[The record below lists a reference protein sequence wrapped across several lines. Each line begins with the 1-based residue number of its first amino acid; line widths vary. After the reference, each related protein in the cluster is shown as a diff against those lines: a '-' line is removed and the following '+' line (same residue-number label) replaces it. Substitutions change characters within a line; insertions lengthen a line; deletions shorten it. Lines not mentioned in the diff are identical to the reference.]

1 MEQKEYMKE
10 MIYIKNGQHILHLI
24 IKNTIQVIFILQKK
38 RLKQDQMQKRNILA
52 NIYQKIGMKIQVK
65 QMNKIKCIKELC
77 KFYYDSDDNYFETC
91 QLISKYVLLD
101 NCYGLSE
108 IPNKKEELTCKIA
121 KLVSELE
128 YLNELEELIDNN
140 Q

>member
-1 MEQKEYMKE
+1 MEENKSKETK
-10 MIYIKNGQHILHLI
+10 L
-24 IKNTIQVIFILQKK
+24 
-38 RLKQDQMQKRNILA
+38 
-52 NIYQKIGMKIQVK
+52 
-65 QMNKIKCIKELC
+65 KCIKWNC
-77 KFYYDSDDNYFETC
+77 KFYHESDNYFETC

-121 KLVSELE
+121 KLVNELE
-128 YLNELEELIDNN
+128 YLNELKELIGNN

>member
-1 MEQKEYMKE
+1 MEENKSKETK
-10 MIYIKNGQHILHLI
+10 L
-24 IKNTIQVIFILQKK
+24 
-38 RLKQDQMQKRNILA
+38 
-52 NIYQKIGMKIQVK
+52 
-65 QMNKIKCIKELC
+65 KCIKWNC
-77 KFYYDSDDNYFETC
+77 KFYHESDNYFETC

-128 YLNELEELIDNN
+128 YLNELEELIRNN